1 MPLTNKQET
10 FKNRIIA
17 GDNPI
22 DAVRVAYPNIKTE
35 SAQSTMA
42 GKLVRNGAIKAVIE
56 AQRAELSAKVEMS
69 RELLVSKMQTIVDD
83 KVSTNTEKTR
93 AASLIADMCGFKR
106 EAAPN
111 QEKEQ
116 ALAARMSDE
125 EKELARDNAAFRT
138 WQEARAGLKLAGTG

>member
-1 MPLTNKQET
+1 MLTAKQET
-10 FKNRIIA
+10 FKNGIIA
-17 GDNPI
+17 GLSDI
-22 DAVRVAYPNIKTE
+22 DAARAAYPDCKNNNVLSGLANQNLRLPKIK
-35 SAQSTMA
+35 
-42 GKLVRNGAIKAVIE
+42 GAIDE
-56 AQRAELSAKVEMS
+56 HRAKLREKVEMS
-69 RELLVSKMQTIVDD
+69 RELLVTNMQNIVDD
-83 KVSTNTEKTR
+83 AASTRTEKTR

-138 WQEARAGLKLAGTG
+138 WQEARKGLKLAGAG